1 MKKLLCISLLLSGS
15 VWADTIVLTTED
27 APPTNFSTDGGK
39 TITGSATDIVRE
51 LFKRAEIDYKI
62 SMYPWERAI
71 NMAENE
77 KNTCVYSTTRTEAR
91 EKKFQWVGP
100 VAPNDWVL
108 FALADS
114 NISIK
119 TLEDAKKYKV
129 GGYRGDAVALY
140 LEEQK
145 FKLDNGA
152 NDEQSVQ
159 KLKGGRIDIWATG
172 IQSGPWNAK
181 KFDVKIKPLLNF
193 KSTELY
199 VACNLGVAPAIIDK
213 LSKTIAAMAKD
224 GTTAAIHKKYQ

>member
-1 MKKLLCISLLLSGS
+1 MKKLLCIGLLLSNCA
-15 VWADTIVLTTED
+15 WAEPLILTTED
-27 APPTNFSTDGGK
+27 APPTNFSLDGGK

-51 LFKRAEIDYKI
+51 LFKRAAIEYTIA
-62 SMYPWERAI
+62 MYPWERAI

-100 VAPNDWVL
+100 VAPNDWVM

-114 NISIK
+114 KITVK
-119 TLEDAKKYKV
+119 TLDDAKKYKV

-152 NDEQSVQ
+152 NDEQSAQ
-159 KLKGGRIDIWATG
+159 KLQAGRIDIWATG
-172 IQSGPWNAK
+172 VQIGPWHAK
-181 KFDVKIKPLLNF
+181 TYGIKIKPLLTF

-199 VACNLGVAPAIIDK
+199 VACNLGVAPATIDK
-213 LSKTIAAMAKD
+213 LSKTMAAMVKD
-224 GTTAAIHKKYQ
+224 GTTSAIHKKYQ

>member
-1 MKKLLCISLLLSGS
+1 MKKLLCIGLLLSNC
-15 VWADTIVLTTED
+15 VWAESLILTTED
-27 APPTNFSTDGGK
+27 APPTNFSLDGGK

-51 LFKRAEIDYKI
+51 LFKRAAIDYTI
-62 SMYPWERAI
+62 AMYPWERAI

-100 VAPNDWVL
+100 VAPNDWVM

-114 NISIK
+114 KITVK
-119 TLEDAKKYKV
+119 TLDDAKKYKV

-152 NDEQSVQ
+152 NDEQSAQ
-159 KLKGGRIDIWATG
+159 KLQAGRIDIWATG
-172 IQSGPWNAK
+172 VQIGPWHAK
-181 KFDVKIKPLLNF
+181 TYGIKIKPLLTF

-199 VACNLGVAPAIIDK
+199 VACNLGVAPATIDK
-213 LSKTIAAMAKD
+213 LSKTMAAMVKD
-224 GTTAAIHKKYQ
+224 GTTSAIHKKYQ